1 MRRPAPRLLSA
12 ALENVVAALA
22 PATPLAAV
30 QHVWQDA
37 VGEAI
42 ASEAQPVSERA
53 GVLTIVC
60 RSAVWA
66 QELDL
71 MAPSLLERL
80 NAAPGGA
87 RVTAL
92 RVVATGRGIIA

>member
-1 MRRPAPRLLSA
+1 MRRSAPRPLAA
-12 ALENVVAALA
+12 ALEDVVAALA

-30 QHVWQDA
+30 QRAWQGA

-42 ASEAQPVSERA
+42 AREAQPVSERA
-53 GVLTIVC
+53 GVLTIAC

-71 MAPSLLERL
+71 MAPSVLERL
-80 NAAPGGA
+80 NDALGGA
-87 RVTAL
+87 RVTGL
-92 RVVATGRGIIA
+92 RVVATGRRITA